1 MQEKSNIVTLQ
12 KAAGNKKET
21 ICNNTVNVIFKA
33 ALIMFFWPFVVSVVF
48 IACSTARRAALS
60 LICSCAA
67 GHQMN
72 VGLKFFLR
80 LALSSTT
87 LSESLTFYPWVA
99 NVVCLQL
106 EWRKQRLTTDE
117 TEPNHFLS
125 AASHPKQ
132 SAERC

>member
-1 MQEKSNIVTLQ
+1 M
-12 KAAGNKKET
+12 
-21 ICNNTVNVIFKA
+21 IFKA

-72 VGLKFFLR
+72 VGLKFFLP
-80 LALSSTT
+80 LALSSPT
-87 LSESLTFYPWVA
+87 LNESLTFYPWVA

-106 EWRKQRLTTDE
+106 ERRKQLTEDSTDE

>member
-21 ICNNTVNVIFKA
+21 ICNNTVSVIFKA

-48 IACSTARRAALS
+48 IACSTARTAALK

-72 VGLKFFLR
+72 VGLKFFLP

-87 LSESLTFYPWVA
+87 LSESLTFYPWFA

-106 EWRKQRLTTDE
+106 ERQKQQQMR
-117 TEPNHFLS
+117 PNQIIF
-125 AASHPKQ
+125 
-132 SAERC
+132 